1 VHGEFDFD
9 NDSALGYSC
18 FKVQFSI
25 LAISKDLQVQSS
37 LPKKTWFSSS
47 LGTISF
53 ILTLGL
59 WLLVPGVAA
68 TGDNQAAGPPVGAM
82 TDRDPSAY
90 QGMTADQIARV
101 KKGEIVILDQPQSFE
116 GRQLV
121 AAAFMF
127 NQDLNTLWTLML
139 QGWRQEE
146 YMPRLE
152 RSPLIKKW
160 DNGHLIEFQLKVA
173 GIGVKFR
180 LLGAFEP
187 SRYYCSWKLD
197 PGIILWP
204 ATAATRKRRSGSRPL
219 SATFSPAAT
228 CPNRS
233 TCKNAGW
240 IPAGPIASPAI
251 SRRLALRR
259 RDENLLHFPLL
270 PIHQADKFF
279 AGDFGGLKA
288 IDNPARIRYI
298 DRRRGRRK

>member
-197 PGIILWP
+197 PGFPNDMKEVSGFWQFYWVDEHHTLARYGSYTETTIWVP
-204 ATAATRKRRSGSRPL
+204 ALIRDYLT
-219 SATFSPAAT
+219 
-228 CPNRS
+228 
-233 TCKNAGW
+233 
-240 IPAGPIASPAI
+240 
-251 SRRLALRR
+251 R
-259 RDENLLHFPLL
+259 RDL
-270 PIHQADKFF
+270 PESLNVQKRWVDS
-279 AGDFGGLKA
+279 GGTYRKPGYQ
-288 IDNPARIRYI
+288 PAPGPKEAR
-298 DRRRGRRK
+298 